1 MNIYEWTWIVK
12 LPPLESGSCV
22 GEVFWLSFVITYQ
35 SPKKKE
41 STKTKYLWSF
51 SFQLHSART
60 AYGHRISNS
69 TEPVANKFTPELSA
83 AFYRTA
89 PYVGEHFLNLQK
101 GSPDHV

>member
-1 MNIYEWTWIVK
+1 MNVDSETAPFRKWILRWWSV
-12 LPPLESGSCV
+12 LAL
-22 GEVFWLSFVITYQ
+22 FRYNLSI
-35 SPKKKE
+35 SEKKE

-83 AFYRTA
+83 AFYRTDS
-89 PYVGEHFLNLQK
+89 YVGEHFLNLQK
-101 GSPDHV
+101 GSPNHV

>member
-1 MNIYEWTWIVK
+1 MNVDSESA
-12 LPPLESGSCV
+12 PLESGSCV

-41 STKTKYLWSF
+41 STKKKYLWSF

-89 PYVGEHFLNLQK
+89 SYVGEHFLNLQK